1 MRHWPC
7 SPAFPSFSV
16 PRPQDYQTR
25 ADPPVSCRLINLST
39 PEALVPLTA
48 NKEGLVEPAPTVNL
62 STTEIAERVA
72 DRSPRD
78 IELQA

>member
-1 MRHWPC
+1 
-7 SPAFPSFSV
+7 
-16 PRPQDYQTR
+16 
-25 ADPPVSCRLINLST
+25 
-39 PEALVPLTA
+39 
-48 NKEGLVEPAPTVNL
+48 VEPAPTVNL